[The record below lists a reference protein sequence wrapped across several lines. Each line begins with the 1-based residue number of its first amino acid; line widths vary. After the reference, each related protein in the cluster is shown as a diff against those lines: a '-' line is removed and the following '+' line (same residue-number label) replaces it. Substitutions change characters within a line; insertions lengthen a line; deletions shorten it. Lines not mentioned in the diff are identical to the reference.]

1 MKGCHL
7 SGGEKQRIAIARVL
21 FRQPKILLIDEATT
35 AMDSFNEG
43 IVQEALEKAQTDD
56 PSQTS
61 LIIAHRLSTIRS
73 CDLICILDK
82 GHLTE
87 EATIDQDITKE
98 YARQRDHLER
108 TVRSLKSKV
117 DKDSDRHKMENI
129 RIMQENVTLIK
140 EINDLRRELK
150 SARVKLQD
158 LQTAMGISRKT
169 AARTTEEIVQ
179 ALNTHQNNHLVKE
192 KQSELENLIQR
203 QRTEIQRLNEQI
215 ANIESGTGRT
225 GTAGGGGGGGGRS
238 RPSSG
243 QLPPITSALTAH

>member
-1 MKGCHL
+1 
-7 SGGEKQRIAIARVL
+7 
-21 FRQPKILLIDEATT
+21 
-35 AMDSFNEG
+35 
-43 IVQEALEKAQTDD
+43 
-56 PSQTS
+56 
-61 LIIAHRLSTIRS
+61 
-73 CDLICILDK
+73 
-82 GHLTE
+82 

-179 ALNTHQNNHLVKE
+179 ALNTHQGNHLVKE
-192 KQSELENLIQR
+192 KQTELESLIHR
-203 QRTEIQRLNEQI
+203 QRSEIQRLNEQI
-215 ANIESGTGRT
+215 ANIESGNART
-225 GTAGGGGGGGGRS
+225 GTAGGGRS
-238 RPSSG
+238 RPSSSG